1 MTPFP
6 RLESAAPGRWLRLA
20 IAIAAAGLAV
30 AAPVAAQDS
39 PAVMESSRAR
49 VTLADFEAE
58 LAKLPAAQ
66 QQAFV
71 GSRVRV
77 VQILN
82 NLYLNRILAAEA
94 RALGLD
100 QDPVLA
106 RQIEQQVEKM
116 LAQARLDR
124 LDKETRA
131 SLPGRAEQIEARAKE
146 VYAANPAKFQTPE
159 QVHVAHVLVKA
170 GADGDEAAK
179 ARAEAIRAR
188 AAAGA
193 DFAALA
199 RETSDDPTAKRNGGD
214 LGMIA
219 VDRLD
224 PAFVAAALAL
234 SKPGEL
240 SPVVK
245 SSYGYHVILFKAKRP
260 ATTRSYD
267 EAKAALV
274 GEIGDTIVGDTRTL
288 HMSLPFQPEP
298 KIDEALL
305 GQIMQGAQTVP
316 ADRLKGAPPKR

>member
-1 MTPFP
+1 MIPFFRFEP
-6 RLESAAPGRWLRLA
+6 AAVGRRLWLA
-20 IAIAAAGLAV
+20 IAMSAACLAAV
-30 AAPVAAQDS
+30 APVVAQDS

-58 LAKLPAAQ
+58 LAKLPPAQ
-66 QQAFV
+66 QAAFV

-82 NLYLNRILAAEA
+82 NLYVNRILAAEA
-94 RALGLD
+94 RSLGLD

-124 LDKETRA
+124 FDKETRA
-131 SLPGRAEQIEARAKE
+131 TLPGRTEQIEARARE

-170 GADGDEAAK
+170 GPDGDDAAR
-179 ARAEAIRAR
+179 ARAEAIRVR

-224 PAFVAAALAL
+224 PAFAKAALAL

-245 SSYGYHVILFKAKRP
+245 SSYGFHVILFKAKRP

-267 EAKAALV
+267 EVKAQLV
-274 GEIGDTIVGDTRTL
+274 AEIGDTIVADTRSL

-305 GQIMQGAQTVP
+305 GQIMQRAQTVP
-316 ADRLKGAPPKR
+316 PDKLKGAPPKR